1 MFVPPPNKILHCHGI
16 EQSLFTE
23 MERTIPSIAFHKGL
37 PSEELLES
45 YSHDPSCNI
54 IVLDDLMESVVSN
67 SEMQKLF
74 TLGAHH
80 RRLTVIYL
88 NQNIYCKGSK
98 ARTISLNTHFQILM
112 KNPRGLSQIE
122 CLSRQ
127 VFPGKSKL
135 LVEAYRDCMK
145 TPFGYLVVD
154 LSPTGEEERRVRS
167 KIFQHE
173 DTVIYQAL

>member
-1 MFVPPPNKILHCHGI
+1 MFVPPPNKILYCHGK
-16 EQSLFTE
+16 EQSLFTD

-45 YSHDPSCNI
+45 YLHDPSCNI

-67 SEMQKLF
+67 SDMQQIF

-98 ARTISLNTHFQILM
+98 AKHAFSDLNE
-112 KNPRGLSQIE
+112 KSERSVAIE

-145 TPFGYLVVD
+145 TPFAYLVVD
-154 LSPTGEEERRVRS
+154 
-167 KIFQHE
+167 
-173 DTVIYQAL
+173 